1 MDITSTYYY
10 VLATLLFLGSSIPLI
25 IYLHYGREPK
35 IDNTPNYETDLP
47 TDDPPAIVNAICG
60 GFSKKVGEPDMNG
73 FIATIMDLIDKN
85 YLLLVDNSD
94 EADSSSVFL
103 QINPDY
109 DQDTLWDFEKTV
121 INFLSEYE
129 QDGVISMDLIS
140 ESLSYTNSAN
150 FFKEIYK
157 NWKDEVKDTLW
168 NEGNIK
174 EAFLRKGDK
183 YLKIFGIVGLI
194 VSVGVFFI
202 VFPYSWALV
211 FNSYLFILFY
221 LLLRTRDKEVHL
233 IIYGLMGLI
242 IMGTVI
248 FRVFSGPLS
257 PVEVVSLSTVVL
269 GVSSLISIMLPE
281 KIAGQWTN
289 YGKEY
294 YAQWHSFRKYIEDYS
309 LIKEYSPDSVKVWDK
324 YLVYATA
331 LGVADNVKK
340 SMEMSIPN
348 DRLLGSDLYS
358 FQYYNSPTSILK
370 NAINT
375 ALEPD

>member
-1 MDITSTYYY
+1 
-10 VLATLLFLGSSIPLI
+10 
-25 IYLHYGREPK
+25 
-35 IDNTPNYETDLP
+35 
-47 TDDPPAIVNAICG
+47 
-60 GFSKKVGEPDMNG
+60 
-73 FIATIMDLIDKN
+73 MDLIDKN

-94 EADSSSVFL
+94 EADSNSVFL

-109 DQDTLWDFEKTV
+109 DPDTLWDFEKTV

-140 ESLSYTNSAN
+140 ESLSYINSAN
-150 FFKEIYK
+150 FFKETYK

-168 NEGNIK
+168 NDGNIK

-183 YLKIFGIVGLI
+183 YLKIFGIAGLI

-211 FNSYLFILFY
+211 FNGYLIILFNI
-221 LLLRTRDKEVHL
+221 LVRTRDKGVHL
-233 IIYGLMGLI
+233 VIYGLMGLI
-242 IMGTVI
+242 IITTLL
-248 FRVFSGPLS
+248 FRIFSGHLS
-257 PVEVVSLSTVVL
+257 PVELVFLSSIVL
-269 GVSSLISIMLPE
+269 GASSLISILLPE

-289 YGKEY
+289 YGRKY

-331 LGVADNVKK
+331 LGVADKVKK